1 MCHFKDKHA
10 MKNHIILIFLILI
23 SSTSFG
29 QTLFFDNLDTTTWTS
44 VTINNES
51 EIINTTTIGLSKL
64 KFSKDSIKQNVSLWT
79 FRDSILTIINY
90 NYILKTE
97 TQIGK
102 YNFDSIYDQ
111 AILQIKF
118 SDSLQIVYDIGIIS
132 TGSYASLNRKKD
144 NVANFI
150 TTIDIKNATKDGIYL
165 NGYVVNIPYKEQKK
179 LNGKK
184 VFISGKVTIVKG
196 LENNNDGIIRQ
207 GRKGDTKHILKPIIK
222 A

>member
-1 MCHFKDKHA
+1 
-10 MKNHIILIFLILI
+10 MKIRIIITFLILI

-29 QTLFFDNLDTTTWTS
+29 QTLFFDNLNTTTWTS
-44 VTINNES
+44 ATITNEL
-51 EIINTTTIGLSKL
+51 EITNTATIGLLKL

-79 FRDSILTIINY
+79 FRDSILTITNY
-90 NYILKTE
+90 DCFSKSE
-97 TQIGK
+97 TLIGK

-111 AILQIKF
+111 AILQITY
-118 SDSLQIVYDIGIIS
+118 SNSSQIVYDIEIIS

-150 TTIDIKNATKDGIYL
+150 ATIDINNATKDGIYL
-165 NGYVVNIPYKEQKK
+165 NGYVVNIPYNELKK

-207 GRKGDTKHILKPIIK
+207 GRKGDTEHILKPIIK